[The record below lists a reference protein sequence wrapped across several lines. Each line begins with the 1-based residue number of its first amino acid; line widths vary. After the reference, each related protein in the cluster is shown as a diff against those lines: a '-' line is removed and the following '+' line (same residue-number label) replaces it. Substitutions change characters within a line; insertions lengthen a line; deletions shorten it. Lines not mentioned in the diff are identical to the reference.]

1 MEANSEL
8 RWRATHAAMAST
20 RAPLYVALTGLL
32 PEGTHG
38 ACANFVGLYKRRRD
52 DVNGKPAYSKVGDA
66 GCSLWVN
73 TTASGAFCWLAGR
86 NLGHDGGSLQHIG
99 DPFIRNNWQ
108 CANLAVKSWV
118 AAPNLRAIALAAH
131 DDDEVT
137 VIATS
142 TPETRNAEKRKHALD
157 LELFEPK
164 RAKTPSAELE
174 TIVAKRRS
182 VLTPA
187 VDKRAV
193 EIVQPDFELFVAK
206 KIDAAELESRTASA
220 RQAAEAEDA
229 RLSALDAA
237 HEKYR
242 AAVAARAAAE
252 EAEDAAEA
260 ELRKLLPAEA
270 GPSGVVKSEA

>member
-1 MEANSEL
+1 
-8 RWRATHAAMAST
+8 MASNG
-20 RAPLYVALTGLL
+20 APLYVALTGQL

-38 ACANFVGLYKRRRD
+38 GCANFVGLYKRRRD

-66 GCSLWVN
+66 GCSLWCSK

-86 NLGHDGGSLQHIG
+86 NLGRDYGSLQHIG
-99 DPFIRNNWQ
+99 DPFNRNNWQ
-108 CANLAVKSWV
+108 CANQAVKSWV

-142 TPETRNAEKRKHALD
+142 TPETRNAEQRKHALD

-164 RAKTPSAELE
+164 RARTPSAELE
-174 TIVAKRRS
+174 TSVAKRRS

-193 EIVQPDFELFVAK
+193 EIVQPDFEAFVAK

-220 RQAAEAEDA
+220 RKAAEAEDA
-229 RLSALDAA
+229 RLRALDAA

-242 AAVAARAAAE
+242 AAVEARAAAE
-252 EAEDAAEA
+252 DAAETLRADEDAAEA
-260 ELRKLLPAEA
+260 ELRKLLPAVA
-270 GPSGVVKSEA
+270 GPSGVVKGEA